1 MPRRMIRT
9 AGLAAG
15 LFAAPYLTTDA
26 AAQIAISANDGKGV
40 LIDGLNTVP
49 ANPPADNVTIID
61 LSVSPPKVLA
71 EVKMPTSLVGPPSSV
86 AIAPDQSFAL
96 ITAATRMDPAD
107 PKKVIPHNIVSVL
120 DLKASPPAVIATHET
135 GVGAS
140 GVDINRA
147 GTLALVA
154 NRLEGTV
161 SVFTIAGK
169 VLTPAGKVT
178 LGDAK
183 SQPSAVAFTPD
194 GGMALVTR
202 DGDHK
207 VSVLSVKGTAVEYT
221 KRDVHGGL
229 KPYPLGISP
238 RGDWAAFSNIG
249 MGSGDADTVSL
260 IDIKA
265 NPPRVVDTISVNQTP
280 EGLHV
285 APDGK
290 HMVVTSMNGSNKVP
304 GSPFKSDHGL
314 AIILAVAGM
323 KLSRVAEAKVGTWCQ
338 GAAWSKDSKTV
349 LVQCIVEQEIQVLAF
364 DGKSLTK
371 TGAIKVSGGPAGI
384 GTSQ

>member
-1 MPRRMIRT
+1 MPRRMFRT
-9 AGLAAG
+9 AGFAAG
-15 LFAAPYLTTDA
+15 LLAVPLMASTAL
-26 AAQIAISANDGKGV
+26 AQIAISANDGKGV
-40 LIDGLNTVP
+40 LINGVNTVP
-49 ANPPADNVTIID
+49 DNPVADNVMILD
-61 LSVSPPKVLA
+61 LGVSPPKVLA

-86 AIAPDQSFAL
+86 AIAPDRSFAL
-96 ITAATRMDPAD
+96 ITAATKLDPAD

-120 DLKASPPAVIATHET
+120 DLTLSPPAVIATLET
-135 GVGAS
+135 GTGAS

-147 GTLALVA
+147 GTLAMIA

-169 VLTPAGKVT
+169 TLTPAGKVT

-194 GGMALVTR
+194 GAMALVTR

-207 VSVLSVKGTAVEYT
+207 VSVLSVKGTTVEYT
-221 KRDVHGGL
+221 KRDVSGGL

-238 RGDWAAFSNIG
+238 RGDWAAFSNVG
-249 MGSGDADTVSL
+249 MGAGDADTVSL

-265 NPPRVVDTISVNQTP
+265 NPPRVVDTISVYQTP
-280 EGLHV
+280 EALHV

-304 GSPFKSDHGL
+304 GSPFRSDHGL
-314 AIILAVAGM
+314 AIVLAVDGLKM
-323 KLSRVAEAKVGTWCQ
+323 TKVAEAKVGTWCQ

-349 LVQCIVEQEIQVLAF
+349 LVQCIVEQEIQVLTF

-371 TGAIKVSGGPAGI
+371 TGAIKVSGGPAGF